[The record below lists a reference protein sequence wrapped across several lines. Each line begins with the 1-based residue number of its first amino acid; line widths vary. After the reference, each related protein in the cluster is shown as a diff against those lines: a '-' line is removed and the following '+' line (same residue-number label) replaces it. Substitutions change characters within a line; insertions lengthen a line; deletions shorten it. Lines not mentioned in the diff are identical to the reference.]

1 MSMIDPAPQNAAAG
15 LPPGPRRTPW
25 SVGWSILSPAAAH
38 GHYGQQ
44 FGDPYTDRM
53 IGRPNVLT
61 WSPEGARALL
71 TADPDYFEVPQPEI
85 MIPILGQNSLL
96 VMVGERHRSERKLL
110 NPHFHGSRMR
120 AYGNIMR
127 DIALQ
132 NMADWRVSE
141 PFRMLDKTQVIS
153 VDVIVRAVFGANSQ
167 QLGAYRAAVI
177 DFVRALVLPIVFFP
191 GLRKEFGGHG
201 PWARFVRARA
211 KLCAMLDA
219 AMDAEA
225 ARQART
231 GEVGQDILSLLV
243 SARYDDGQPLERQH
257 LRDELITLLFAGHE
271 TTAVSLAWMFYD
283 LHRNPAVLARLRSE
297 LAALGSAADP
307 DAVAQLPYLSAVCN
321 ESMRL
326 HTILPISAPR
336 QVRKP
341 FPFMGYTLQPG
352 TLTTVALTRLH
363 KREDLY
369 PEPLRFRPERFLER
383 TFSPFE
389 FAPFGGSVRRCIGA
403 AFALYE
409 MKLVLATVLSHC
421 RLSLVSDAPVR
432 EVPRNAVVGP
442 SDGIRMLVT
451 SREN

>member
-1 MSMIDPAPQNAAAG
+1 MIGSAPENAAAG

-25 SVGWSILSPAAAH
+25 SVGWSILSPAAAL
-38 GHYGQQ
+38 GHYAQQ
-44 FGDPYTDRM
+44 FGDPFTDRM
-53 IGRPNVLT
+53 IGRPNVIT
-61 WSPEGARALL
+61 WSPEGARELL

-96 VMVGERHRSERKLL
+96 VLVGERHRSERKLL

-127 DIALQ
+127 DIALKS
-132 NMADWRVSE
+132 MAEWKVSE

-153 VDVIVRAVFGANSQ
+153 VDVIVRAVFGVDSGH
-167 QLGAYRAAVI
+167 LEEFRAAVI
-177 DFVRALVLPIVFFP
+177 EFVRALSLPIVFFP
-191 GLRKEFGGHG
+191 VLRQEFGGHG
-201 PWARFVRARA
+201 PWARFVRART
-211 KLCAMLDA
+211 KLCTMLDA
-219 AMDAEA
+219 AMDAES
-225 ARQART
+225 ARQAST
-231 GEVGQDILSLLV
+231 GEVRQDILSLLV
-243 SARYDDGQPLERQH
+243 SARYDNGQPLERQH

-283 LHRNPAVLARLRSE
+283 LHRSPAALARLRSE
-297 LAALGSAADP
+297 IAALGPDPDP
-307 DAVAQLPYLSAVCN
+307 DAVAQLPYLTAVCN

-336 QVRKP
+336 QIRKP

-352 TLTTVALTRLH
+352 TLATIALTRLH

-369 PEPLRFRPERFLER
+369 PEPLSFRPERFLGR

-409 MKLVLATVLSHC
+409 MKIVLATVLSRC
-421 RLSLVSDAPVR
+421 RLSLVSNAPIR
-432 EVPRNAVVGP
+432 EMPRNAVVGP
-442 SDGIRMLVT
+442 SDGVRMLVT
-451 SREN
+451 SHQS